1 MGFEQHSQL
10 ATEPITANGDA
21 HMFAEGIPHM
31 GMG

>member
-10 ATEPITANGDA
+10 AAEPITANGDT
-21 HMFAEGIPHM
+21 HMSAKGIPHV